1 MEILC
6 VGNDIT
12 ERIRAEQAQKEALE
26 QAQTQRNISEALAT
40 LTDEQ
45 AVFETI
51 LGEYLYLLRLE
62 QGGIMLLDS
71 TRSQN
76 RLVAQYVDNRVTP
89 ANLVFPVAEDRLAQY
104 LIENPFPLVIDDVGT
119 HPLTGHNQA
128 RRGPVGSMLLV
139 PIILGGK
146 VIGLIGADAPDKGH
160 VFSPDNIQVGKAIA
174 DQLTIW
180 LENRQLAEQTRYHAT
195 LLKIGADVSRAASSI
210 LDVDRLIET
219 SVNLIR
225 NRFDFYYVGLFLV
238 DEANEWAVL
247 RAGTGQAGQKQI
259 EANHRLKVGGS
270 SMIGWAV
277 VNRQARIALD
287 VGQEAVHFQNPY
299 LPDTRSEMALP
310 LISRDQAIGALTVQS
325 VARSAF
331 STEDITALQTM
342 ADQLANAIT
351 NARLYEAS
359 RRATRREALIK
370 EITAKVRANTDITG
384 ILQTTIT
391 EIGAAVGGQ
400 RAYIY
405 LTPPPNNNE

>member
-1 MEILC
+1 
-6 VGNDIT
+6 
-12 ERIRAEQAQKEALE
+12 
-26 QAQTQRNISEALAT
+26 
-40 LTDEQ
+40 
-45 AVFETI
+45 
-51 LGEYLYLLRLE
+51 
-62 QGGIMLLDS
+62 
-71 TRSQN
+71 
-76 RLVAQYVDNRVTP
+76 
-89 ANLVFPVAEDRLAQY
+89 
-104 LIENPFPLVIDDVGT
+104 
-119 HPLTGHNQA
+119 
-128 RRGPVGSMLLV
+128 
-139 PIILGGK
+139 
-146 VIGLIGADAPDKGH
+146 
-160 VFSPDNIQVGKAIA
+160 
-174 DQLTIW
+174 
-180 LENRQLAEQTRYHAT
+180 
-195 LLKIGADVSRAASSI
+195 
-210 LDVDRLIET
+210 
-219 SVNLIR
+219 
-225 NRFDFYYVGLFLV
+225 
-238 DEANEWAVL
+238 
-247 RAGTGQAGQKQI
+247 
-259 EANHRLKVGGS
+259 
-270 SMIGWAV
+270 V